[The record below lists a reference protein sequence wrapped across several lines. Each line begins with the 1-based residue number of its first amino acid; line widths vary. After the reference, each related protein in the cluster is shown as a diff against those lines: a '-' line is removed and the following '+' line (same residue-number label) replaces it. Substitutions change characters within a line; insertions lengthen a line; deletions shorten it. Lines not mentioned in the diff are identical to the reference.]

1 MAGHAG
7 RTCRVPR
14 LVSRPTM
21 NQLNVYD
28 AATAAALRVVL
39 HADIAPKNYRTDA
52 TGDETPTWFVRSHVP
67 QASKLLSQR
76 KAGALPETSPFLAA
90 LLAAET
96 AHRLLGDIGSVM
108 SWSRVGS
115 FIKTPALAGAPPLPE
130 IPPVVSVQLLSPGVM
145 AQIERESLHAT
156 VSAKTAFP
164 VLPIH
169 VVAAAITCGCVPVQM
184 QGTDSQPA
192 LLITAE
198 SVTMPGLRFADMVKA
213 AGSDLDA
220 AGALPGWPVGEHPF
234 LYAIEAVR
242 TAALYRYAMQQV
254 RRNTTHMFRAKAS
267 PQRTAIVSESLLRGA
282 RGGAFR
288 DHLRRHL
295 AGV

>member
-1 MAGHAG
+1 
-7 RTCRVPR
+7 
-14 LVSRPTM
+14 M

-28 AATAAALRVVL
+28 PATAAALRVVL
-39 HADIAPKNYRTDA
+39 HADIVPKNYREDR

-76 KAGALPETSPFLAA
+76 KAGALPDNSPFLAA

-96 AHRLLGDIGSVM
+96 AGRLLNDIGSVLA
-108 SWSRVGS
+108 WTRVGS
-115 FIKTPALAGAPPLPE
+115 FVKTPALAAAPPLPE
-130 IPPVVSVQLLSPGVM
+130 IPAVVQVPLLSPPVM
-145 AQIERESLHAT
+145 TQIERDALHAT
-156 VSAKTAFP
+156 VSAKTPFP
-164 VLPIH
+164 VLPVH
-169 VVAAAITCGCVPVQM
+169 VAAAAITCGCVPVQI
-184 QGTDSQPA
+184 QGTQSQPV
-192 LLITAE
+192 LLLTQE

-242 TAALYRYAMQQV
+242 TAALYRYSMEQIC
-254 RRNTTHMFRAKAS
+254 RNTTHMFRARSS
-267 PQRTAIVSESLLRGA
+267 PQRTAIVSESLLRGG
-282 RGGAFR
+282 RGGSFR